1 VNPRLSFRSRLTLLS
16 ARHSTTYIETMLP
29 SLKRTTFIFLVL
41 LALILT
47 YVPMPV
53 SSRPLAILHDRN
65 SHTSNPSYI
74 DDQLVFDVSIAF
86 VLFIA
91 LAITCIWITA
101 RMTIDRFISCVNR
114 LLTTSVGLVEQVADQ
129 LYYLRIGTIFRFATS
144 FLVDA
149 DDARRDP
156 TPRPMGGLAHPTSTA
171 GARSI
176 PRRAVDNDPLE

>member
-1 VNPRLSFRSRLTLLS
+1 
-16 ARHSTTYIETMLP
+16 MLP

-86 VLFIA
+86 
-91 LAITCIWITA
+91 
-101 RMTIDRFISCVNR
+101 
-114 LLTTSVGLVEQVADQ
+114 G
-129 LYYLRIGTIFRFATS
+129 
-144 FLVDA
+144 
-149 DDARRDP
+149 
-156 TPRPMGGLAHPTSTA
+156 TPRDRATTDSV
-171 GARSI
+171 RSNVS
-176 PRRAVDNDPLE
+176 RFQYYSLHWPLPAYG

>member
-1 VNPRLSFRSRLTLLS
+1 VSRLRL
-16 ARHSTTYIETMLP
+16 
-29 SLKRTTFIFLVL
+29 
-41 LALILT
+41 
-47 YVPMPV
+47 V
-53 SSRPLAILHDRN
+53 SSPSSPLSL
-65 SHTSNPSYI
+65 S
-74 DDQLVFDVSIAF
+74 LG
-86 VLFIA
+86 
-91 LAITCIWITA
+91 
-101 RMTIDRFISCVNR
+101 